1 MFVESGGDNLTA
13 IFSPALADVQMFVID
28 VAAGDDIPRKGGP
41 GIARADLLVI
51 NKTDLAP
58 HVGADVESMLAESRR
73 APRPAARARDRRCAA
88 PTARRPSPAGCA
100 SGSPPSKRTAT
111 CTRARKALP
120 ITTTLTRTDEA
131 VLAVGKGA
139 VQTLRRSARLAPR
152 VLSRGPVVRAALVPT
167 QAGPLAGDHDRVR
180 LHVGPGATLVLV
192 PIAATVALPGPQRS
206 TLELDAT
213 VEAGGRL
220 VLDEPPLIVA
230 GGADVVRE
238 MRLTLDPGAV
248 AAVRDVVVLG
258 RAGEGRG
265 RLDSSLR
272 VTLDGRPLL
281 HDALRVEPAAHDD
294 HVALAPGH
302 RVIGTACLLGERA
315 GDPAHDLAGP
325 GTLWRATGP
334 DVPTVEAALQP
345 FSIGTLTMLP
355 HSVHEPS

>member
-1 MFVESGGDNLTA
+1 M
-13 IFSPALADVQMFVID
+13 
-28 VAAGDDIPRKGGP
+28 
-41 GIARADLLVI
+41 
-51 NKTDLAP
+51 
-58 HVGADVESMLAESRR
+58 
-73 APRPAARARDRRCAA
+73 
-88 PTARRPSPAGCA
+88 
-100 SGSPPSKRTAT
+100 
-111 CTRARKALP
+111 
-120 ITTTLTRTDEA
+120 
-131 VLAVGKGA
+131 
-139 VQTLRRSARLAPR
+139 
-152 VLSRGPVVRAALVPT
+152 LSRGPVVRAALVPT

-192 PIAATVALPGPQRS
+192 PIAATVALPGTQRS
-206 TLELDAT
+206 VLELDAT

-230 GGADVVRE
+230 AGADVVRE
-238 MRLTLDPGAV
+238 IRLVLGPGAV
-248 AAVRDVVVLG
+248 AAVRDLVVLG
-258 RAGEGRG
+258 RAGEGPG

-281 HDALRVEPAAHDD
+281 HDALRVEPAAYDA

-302 RVIGTACLLGERA
+302 RVIGTVCLLGERA

-345 FSIGTLTMLP
+345 FSIGTLTRLP